1 MPTFIL
7 CLDDHQALAATL
19 AQQLSD
25 SEPVTLLPLERRHF
39 PDGELYF
46 NVPAEV
52 QGANIIVLCHLH
64 QPGEKALAL
73 WFMARHLRD
82 MGARRIGL
90 VAPYLA
96 YMRQDIRF
104 QPGEC
109 LTSKYF
115 AELIN
120 LSFDFLITID
130 PHLHRYHNLNE
141 IYRIPATALHA
152 TSAIARYL
160 RQQVHNPLIIGPD
173 EESEQWAREVAA
185 QAGCEVLVLTKIRS
199 GDREVAIDL
208 PDVQRYA
215 SHQPVLVDD
224 IISTGHTMLR
234 TAEQLVQQGLQKP
247 LCIGVHAVFAEGGAG
262 LPSAA
267 EEMQAGP
274 VAGVI
279 TCNCIPHPTNAIE
292 ISPLLVPAIQQHL
305 KET

>member
-1 MPTFIL
+1 MPAFIL
-7 CLDDHQALAATL
+7 CLDDHASLASTL
-19 AQQLSD
+19 AEQLSQQQ
-25 SEPVTLLPLERRHF
+25 PVSVLPLERRHF

-46 NVPAEV
+46 NVPADV
-52 QGANIIVLCHLH
+52 QGADIIVLCHLH

-90 VAPYLA
+90 VTPYLA

-130 PHLHRYHNLNE
+130 PHLHRYHHLNE

-152 TSAIARYL
+152 TSEIAAYL
-160 RQQVHNPLIIGPD
+160 RQQVNNPVIIGPD
-173 EESEQWAREVAA
+173 EESEQWAREVAE
-185 QAGCEVLVLTKIRS
+185 QAGCDVLVLTKIRS
-199 GDREVAIDL
+199 GDLDVAIDL

-262 LPSAA
+262 LSSAA

-279 TCNCIPHPTNAIE
+279 TCNCIPHPTNAID
-292 ISPLLVPAIQQHL
+292 ISPLLVPTILQHL
-305 KET
+305 KEA

>member
-1 MPTFIL
+1 MNTLLL
-7 CLDDHQALAATL
+7 CLDQHQALAESL
-19 AQQLSD
+19 AEQLTAAGK
-25 SEPVTLLPLERRHF
+25 PVQLLALEQRHF

-46 NVPAEV
+46 NLPADV
-52 QGANIIVLCHLH
+52 QGADVIVLCHLH
-64 QPGEKALAL
+64 QPSDKTLGL

-82 MGARRIGL
+82 MGARSVGL

-109 LTSKYF
+109 LTSRYF
-115 AELIN
+115 ADLIN

-141 IYRIPATALHA
+141 IYRIPAQALHA
-152 TSAIARYL
+152 TDSIAAYL
-160 RQQVHNPLIIGPD
+160 RAHVERPLIIGPD
-173 EESEQWAREVAA
+173 EESEQWAREVAER
-185 QAGCEVLVLTKIRS
+185 AGCEVLVLKKIRS
-199 GDREVAIDL
+199 GDRDVAIAL

-215 SHQPVLVDD
+215 QHQPVLVDD

-247 LCIGVHAVFAEGGAG
+247 LCIGVHAVFAEGGEG

-267 EEMQAGP
+267 DEMQAGP

-279 TCNCIPHPTNAIE
+279 TCNCIPHPTNAID
-292 ISPLLVPAIQQHL
+292 ISPLLVPAILQRIP
-305 KET
+305 E